1 MKTKKLKK
9 LIIKVITEEQFN
21 RDVIA
26 AWNREYKTIMRKNE
40 IGVHN
45 INRVGF
51 IFSQERLEL
60 IQAIKM
66 YEPESIYELAKLVE
80 RDFKNVSKDVTIL
93 ASFGMIGIEK
103 SETGRK
109 SIKPILLYSGYEVQF
124 AS

>member
-1 MKTKKLKK
+1 LKTKKLKK